1 MRGRNAYIYIVALFL
16 FYSCSKNQI
25 TPQPSVNLDNTYFIS
40 HSSMKKMEAI
50 YALNSGT
57 NALGTNFVCKVS
69 KYRVSFFGNDGY
81 FMILKYGLDKT
92 DSSLDFS
99 GFFRYSQNANQ
110 GLVDFNL
117 PKAEALAFLQTGDI
131 SNLTLNGNITAGD
144 GTTAPISLKFSK
156 LFSDYARNNPFEIY
170 AHHGVQTT
178 ANPPFAE
185 NSINGV
191 LNDEDYGVNGMEMDV
206 HLTKDK
212 VPVFHHDKNINIR
225 LEKKGPISGN
235 LDQFNFKFLETYI
248 ELIDGQRIPSL
259 DEVATKFID
268 STTMTYLWMDV
279 KGDDSVFESMLPVV
293 QKAYAHA
300 AAVGRTVV
308 IYADLPSTTVLGQ
321 FQSFPAYRDSGLPTM
336 CELSLQD
343 AIDNG
348 STRFG
353 PRYSLG
359 LLLSEVQ
366 EAHSLGIKVISWT
379 LNDKTLIHNYIQN
392 GQFDGFIS
400 DYPCFVVYDFY
411 TMK

>member
-156 LFSDYARNNPFEIY
+156 QFSDYARNNPFEIY